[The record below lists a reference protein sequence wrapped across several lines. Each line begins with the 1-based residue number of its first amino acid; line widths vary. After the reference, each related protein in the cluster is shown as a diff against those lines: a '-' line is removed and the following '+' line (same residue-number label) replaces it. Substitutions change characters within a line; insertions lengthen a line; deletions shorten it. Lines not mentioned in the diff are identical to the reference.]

1 MKLFL
6 PRGVST
12 RTALYNSAGV
22 DAMFIEAIS
31 GNLPNGWHLGMSSV
45 MERWCSVPVIR
56 RIILSIM

>member
-31 GNLPNGWHLGMSSV
+31 GNLPNG
-45 MERWCSVPVIR
+45 
-56 RIILSIM
+56 